1 MKRPWLFF
9 ALFGIALLSA
19 VACSEKDPGVAAG
32 GTPGGGG
39 LGSVGGGGASG
50 TVGGTTGAG
59 STPGG
64 VPPGSAVN
72 TVGGVSGGDAA
83 GAGPGGIAQIT
94 ATDYIK
100 DATGES
106 KLDAGTLDTLKKGG
120 GSCTAKVLYP
130 YNNTVF
136 PIGLITPPIMW
147 DGGSDAAYVRVRFES
162 QANLDFQFAAAASN
176 PGELRIPQA
185 HWTEIARRTQ
195 GRPLLVTLT
204 TKSGNAVSTCQL
216 TWRIA
221 SGTMNGALYYNTYNY
236 PQAGGV
242 GAVLRLTLGA
252 SAPELYLNDVGVPPT
267 GPCISCHSVS
277 AKGSVLA
284 ASLHNYAPDVVGGLL
299 GGLLGTGGGAGTNE
313 NFLSFAVPVT
323 SALQP
328 TARTRVADATFG
340 ALTPDGALLLQMGN
354 PQCTAGAST
363 FPRAPNN
370 FFLVQGPT
378 AAGLIDTTNG
388 QSVQA
393 QGLDPNAYMWMP
405 QFSPDGKHVVFNH
418 AKPDGKGGTD
428 RRELAMMD
436 FDQATRAFSN
446 LRVIGSRQGVE
457 PSLPYAPAASNGFGF
472 PIASGAN
479 GCGELL
485 QGDAALG
492 HIANGSCTG
501 PCYPAWP
508 FFTPDSR
515 GVIYSLISE
524 PDFAV
529 AFPGR
534 DTPSKSELWYVNIDD
549 PKRPLPLRLDAANK
563 GLEGEDTLNNYYP
576 TVLPVQVGGYYW
588 MFWTTMRKWGHRK
601 IEPGAG
607 GAIDQLLSGEAAAQ
621 AVKKRIWVSAIR
633 ASGTADENA
642 GGIEKDPSFPGFYL
656 EGQSETGNT
665 RAFAALNPCRA
676 TGNDCQSGLD
686 CCTGFCDVQPGAD
699 KGKCV
704 AEVKCSKT
712 NERCKTDK
720 DCCPPAMGEPANSCI
735 GGYCGFVVLN

>member
-1 MKRPWLFF
+1 MKRSWLFL
-9 ALFGIALLSA
+9 ALVGIASFSS
-19 VACSEKDPGVAAG
+19 VACSGKDGGVAAN
-32 GTPGGGG
+32 GTLGGGG
-39 LGSVGGGGASG
+39 PGSAGGGMAGADGGGNAGPGSSTGGTAGSG
-50 TVGGTTGAG
+50 VPTVGGIA
-59 STPGG
+59 
-64 VPPGSAVN
+64 
-72 TVGGVSGGDAA
+72 GGDTS
-83 GAGPGGIAQIT
+83 GAGPGTGIYQMT
-94 ATDYIK
+94 STDYIK
-100 DATGES
+100 DVTGES
-106 KLDAGTLDTLKKGG
+106 KLDKGTLDMLKAG
-120 GSCTAKVLYP
+120 GSGCTAKVLSP

-136 PIGLITPPIMW
+136 PSGLISPPIMW
-147 DGGSDAAYVRVRFES
+147 EGAADAAYVRLRFES
-162 QANLDFQFAAAASN
+162 QANLDFQFAAAASS
-176 PGELRIPQA
+176 PGELRIPQQ
-185 HWTEIARRTQ
+185 HWNEITRRTQ
-195 GRPLLVTLT
+195 GRALLVTLS
-204 TKSGNAVSTCQL
+204 TKSGNSVSTCQL
-216 TWRIA
+216 SWRIA
-221 SGTMNGALYYNTYNY
+221 AGTMNGALYYNTYNY

-252 SAPELYLNDVGVPPT
+252 NAPELYLNDVGVPPT
-267 GPCISCHSVS
+267 GPCVSCHSVS

-313 NFLSFAVPVT
+313 NFQSFAVPVT

-328 TARTRVADATFG
+328 TNRVRVADATFG
-340 ALTPDGALLLQMGN
+340 ALTPDGSLLLQMGN

-378 AAGLIDTTNG
+378 AAGLIDTKTG

-393 QGLDPNAYMWMP
+393 QGLDPNAFMWMP
-405 QFSPDGKHVVFNH
+405 QFSPDAKHVVFNH
-418 AKPDGKGGTD
+418 AKPDGMGGTD

-436 FDQATRAFSN
+436 FDQATRSFSN
-446 LRVIGSRQGVE
+446 LRVIASRQGVA

-472 PIASGAN
+472 PIASGAA
-479 GCGELL
+479 GCSQLL
-485 QGDAALG
+485 QGNDALG

-508 FFTPDSR
+508 FFTPDGR

-534 DTPSKSELWYVNIDD
+534 DTPSKSELWYVNIDNAQ
-549 PKRPLPLRLDAANK
+549 KPLPIRLDIANK
-563 GLEGEDTLNNYYP
+563 GLDGEDTLNNYYP

-621 AVKKRIWVSAIR
+621 AVKKRIWVAAIR

-642 GGIEKDPSFPGFYL
+642 SGIEKDPSFPGFYL

-676 TGNDCQSGLD
+676 TGKDCQSGLD
-686 CCTGFCDVQPGAD
+686 CCTGFCDVKPGAE
-699 KGKCV
+699 KGMCV
-704 AEVKCSKT
+704 AEVMCSKT
-712 NERCKTDK
+712 NERCMTSK
-720 DCCPPAMGEPANSCI
+720 DCCPPAKGEPQNECI